1 MTSVRFLK
9 DPSGLVGSR
18 SCGGTHEIRPIC
30 VITAQ
35 IQVGPHGGEH
45 YLDPSFPPE
54 HGKPRIPSVLPGFA
68 YPQPGVW
75 SGGSRGEISRDWR
88 RSRARLRCRPVPVGK
103 NTGNGGGGRGAAP
116 ACYRSGLARSG
127 QAGERRRGPAG
138 LRGPGPSPRP
148 RSEVFVPHRKAPFGE
163 ELMRRCFETPRYRP
177 TSASG
182 DRTS

>member
-54 HGKPRIPSVLPGFA
+54 HGKPPWFRVSATWSMEWRITWGNFP
-68 YPQPGVW
+68 
-75 SGGSRGEISRDWR
+75 
-88 RSRARLRCRPVPVGK
+88 RLEALK
-103 NTGNGGGGRGAAP
+103 GA
-116 ACYRSGLARSG
+116 L
-127 QAGERRRGPAG
+127 
-138 LRGPGPSPRP
+138 
-148 RSEVFVPHRKAPFGE
+148 EV
-163 ELMRRCFETPRYRP
+163 
-177 TSASG
+177 
-182 DRTS
+182 